1 MFKGKIP
8 LILLCFIFI
17 TTTIILVYQQIS
29 LRQDPRVYSFSVE
42 TSDFKIKD
50 IEFVVYPATNSV
62 YVTDQYLEVIGENK
76 KFSNIAYEISI
87 NNKMI
92 LSINQAEDPFAL
104 PDAYNGKITYF
115 LRNLIQDA
123 PVKST
128 DEININLIYV
138 VNGVTYNKVGA
149 AKLENL
155 IKPTSTTGD
164 NNLNTIHL

>member
-1 MFKGKIP
+1 MFKGKLA
-8 LILLCFIFI
+8 LISLCFILII
-17 TTTIILVYQQIS
+17 TIVILTYQQNS
-29 LRQDPRVYSFSVE
+29 LRQDPRVYSFSIE

-76 KFSNIAYEISI
+76 RFSNIAYEISI

-92 LSINQAEDPFAL
+92 LSNSQAEDPFNL
-104 PDAYNGKITYF
+104 PDAYNGKITYT
-115 LRNLIQDA
+115 LRNLIQNA
-123 PVKST
+123 PVKSN
-128 DEININLIYV
+128 DEINIKLIYV
-138 VNGVTYNKVGA
+138 VNGVTNNKVGT

-164 NNLNTIHL
+164 NNLNTIRL